1 MTPTED
7 AEIKAAPMTTMRR
20 GRLDGILQLGLVFG
34 VLAAGLITNRVL
46 SNQSIAPQIRAAG
59 RQIVSVFTVIPDV
72 RDIQIRLRETGTVQV
87 RNAIDLSP
95 QVGGRVVS
103 VNPALASGGA
113 FNAGEVLFRLDD
125 SDYRAAIER
134 ANVDLSARQADLQTE
149 QAEAAIARREWE
161 LVRPGEP
168 IPSNVAR
175 EPQLNRAQSAVR
187 SAEAALA
194 DARLDLSRVSFS
206 LPFDGRILTTTIEVG
221 QNLMAG
227 QSYGR
232 AYDPEGIEVS
242 VPVNAAVLQGLSPV
256 AEREATVRPRQFPG
270 ALGET
275 TYRAKVTRAD
285 AELDAQTR
293 LARLTLA
300 TAVGLLLLRVSVAT
314 VVQILPG
321 EFVDVEIEGPTVPDA
336 HLFPESAVQE
346 NRNVWVVEDG
356 RLALRR
362 PQLMSLEDERLVAR
376 PFDSASGIVVS
387 PLNNPREGDKVAQ
400 AGGISSGG
408 GAE

>member
-293 LARLTLA
+293 LARLTLEF
-300 TAVGLLLLRVSVAT
+300 TDSVPL
-314 VVQILPG
+314 LPG